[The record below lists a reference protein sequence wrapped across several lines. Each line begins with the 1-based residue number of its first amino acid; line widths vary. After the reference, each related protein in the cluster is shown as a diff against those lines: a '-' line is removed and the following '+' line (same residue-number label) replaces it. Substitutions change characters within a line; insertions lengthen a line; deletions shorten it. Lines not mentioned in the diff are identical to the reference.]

1 MSNALDKDEMT
12 VEVIG
17 PGGQSTGPM
26 PAKEFHR
33 RVDAFGKSLK
43 RGGKRRT
50 VSEPIQKPLEQW
62 TEHRLA
68 QAGMELAERLTEL
81 RRMESQEAARR
92 KEFKE
97 DHETALEHLHDL
109 KRRIEEQ
116 RSVLDSE
123 D

>member
-1 MSNALDKDEMT
+1 MKDDETTM
-12 VEVIG
+12 ELIG
-17 PGGQSTGPM
+17 PDGRSTGPFTLRQLED
-26 PAKEFHR
+26 AAD
-33 RVDAFGKSLK
+33 RVAGRKP
-43 RGGKRRT
+43 KRRT
-50 VSEPIQKPLEQW
+50 KMADPIQKPLEQW

-97 DHETALEHLHDL
+97 DHEEAIEHLHGL

-116 RSVLDSE
+116 KAVLE